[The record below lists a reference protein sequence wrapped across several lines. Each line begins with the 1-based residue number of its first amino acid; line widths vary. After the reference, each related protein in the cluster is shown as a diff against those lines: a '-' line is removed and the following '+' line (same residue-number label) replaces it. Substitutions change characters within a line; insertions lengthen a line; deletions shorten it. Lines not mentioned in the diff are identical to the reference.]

1 MGSVMSYDT
10 DPATPGGDY
19 TAKAVMDGGN
29 VVSVEYI
36 PSEAAS
42 E

>member
-1 MGSVMSYDT
+1 MSYDT